1 MAVTLPNQACDEMV
15 DRLSRRAAGEAG
27 DAEEDPGAAEAAGR
41 GAAGAPGRGGQ
52 TGLHSV

>member
-1 MAVTLPNQACDEMV
+1 MV

-27 DAEEDPGAAEAAGR
+27 DAEEDPGAAEVHGP

-52 TGLHSV
+52 DGLHSV